1 MIAAEDV
8 AKWML
13 SELEKDQILYQE
25 TVVSEIQDKFG
36 DSFVYYNQ
44 NGNMA
49 ISKEVLSEFRKLT
62 KDRVVWFRGERYW
75 RFREAYDEPGRRQ
88 EG

>member
-1 MIAAEDV
+1 MTSAEDI

-13 SELEKDQILYQE
+13 SELEKDRILYQE
-25 TVVSEIQDKFG
+25 TAVCDIQDKFG
-36 DSFVYYNQ
+36 ESFVYYNQ
-44 NGNMA
+44 NGNQA

-62 KDRVVWFRGERYW
+62 GDNVVWVRGERYW
-75 RFREAYDEPGRRQ
+75 RFREREDDPGRRQ